1 MENKYSILNIVKR
14 ANDGELLDDIEKE
27 IEAVGK
33 KRAKGKNKMWG
44 VCDSCEQKTVLVADV
59 GLCGPCC
66 FGESETY
73 NGNF

>member
-1 MENKYSILNIVKR
+1 MMIDIIKRLN
-14 ANDGELLDDIEKE
+14 NGEKPEDIEKE
-27 IEAVGK
+27 IEVVGK
-33 KRAKGKNKMWG
+33 KRAKGENKAWG
-44 VCDSCEQKTVLVADV
+44 ECDSCEQTTVLVADV